1 MSAPR
6 RSARELL
13 EQLARDE
20 GLDDAWESESAAQR
34 ALLDLAAMPHAF
46 NERMVREVL
55 LSCAARI
62 APIEDVSFGWLV
74 AHEDIEAVPGSIGI
88 YRMRSRPRT
97 ERIDSWVRSLS
108 STDIFPTVPDDSG
121 RADAFVD
128 TSQQLADLLATWD
141 ERWDLERLY
150 HLIAADPTAAV
161 DAIAAAYTRA
171 DAQFDLVRCFEI
183 LTILDERDPL
193 LTDVLIKQREDLR
206 RYYDSR
212 RRWTEA
218 YTQSA
223 FALEREFMRKAF
235 DWTCVTVPEWIGVL
249 EARGGMGKSMFVRW
263 LIARKCVPEPAR
275 IPCAR
280 IDFDFPLPALL
291 AEHPWLLIP
300 QLVQQLEG
308 QLRLEGEH
316 GSTTELQRLAAQVQE
331 QMEIALESQDAAQ
344 GSGRALTPERSRRF
358 GAEMAER
365 FGRALAER
373 AQGPVLIVFD
383 TIEEA
388 FLRAEFY
395 NTQGRNVI
403 ESALELLTTVH
414 AVHPQLKVIFA
425 GRFSPSG
432 RDGTGDFATRYDG
445 QWQRITLTPF
455 SEAEAQEFLVRVRHA
470 PDDARVASIIE
481 KGGGLP
487 LVLALWA
494 DIILAR
500 DEITASEIDASPEA
514 DLAYLIERVI
524 DRLHDPRLQWVIRY
538 GVIPRRLTRAFF
550 DGVLIPAMRE
560 AMRGQAPHDIPAR
573 DRIPTVSGKPRF
585 RTDLLGADQDLH
597 PDELWDDLALYVSN
611 SSFVYRFPDDTQ
623 AIAFHA
629 EVVEPMRRLLRADQ
643 PDAFRALHMDAVRFH
658 ESRAAAATTAEARA
672 AAMREAIYH
681 LLQANPGTAGT
692 RFEQWVDQARDSG
705 DTLLGKVLVEELLS
719 PEYANLDVAASPLAP
734 ALIGVAHVMRLETL
748 AVEAREAIGS
758 DRGPRWVELIH
769 AVAEYRRFLVAHPAY
784 APMDGTLEIIEA
796 EGTLNTQGAEAAL
809 PLFEAALE
817 RAQHDHRRLSASLGA
832 ADAADRLGQSERA
845 ARHAKDAL
853 ALFARVAVSEQTLRR
868 RQDLARVC
876 EALGDYASVVSLL
889 RGAAST
895 FSSDPSAPMARLVE
909 ACLASGR
916 AADALECAHA
926 NLNPPGAGTPDD
938 TDLVDR
944 AAQAQGLVAIAA
956 MQHGDTK
963 EALQLVR
970 TTLLTMR
977 TGLRQRRPD
986 EPPERWERRAAA
998 IASAA
1003 SARIWEQHLDL
1014 ADAVECV
1021 EQGQRDW
1028 AAVGNA
1034 EAAGDALRHRIELT
1048 LFEIGDRQLAASL
1061 IGESLYLTLAP
1072 ESEVSGRLLVLRT
1085 LFQRPGVT
1093 PAVSALRALLEHVAV
1108 RRWRSVRLLVLSAI
1122 IDTSD
1127 DEDTEVV
1134 KQFVSDLAAMT
1145 PVGARLEFLG
1155 ALARFIDRPLDLAPW
1170 AANDIAHA
1178 AGVDDPSPSPDPVD
1192 AERAMLLKAQV
1203 EWLLGHGPQAA
1214 RRLEDLLPH
1223 LTCQTLM
1230 PGALELARRL
1240 VAEGHA
1246 IAGAPWG
1253 GRYRRRDDAS
1263 PTANGRIALALGELA
1278 LRAGDLDA
1286 AAAGTAE
1293 AVADLGGES
1302 YPQTRWGAMAHAAAA
1317 GVARAKGD
1325 TAEWQEHAA
1334 RADRTLESLGLPRL
1348 GDPASRVVIPKPMRP
1363 AGAASPTSNPAIMPT
1378 PIPAG
1383 RRQPNPGPEE
1393 PSTVVTLQT
1402 SWNDGLVVEMR
1413 LDGDVV
1419 APAQAPLVAA
1429 AIGILGPGRDD
1440 EVVPFELVRRVADD
1454 WRGLSQ
1460 ELTAAVL
1467 GRPDIRDV
1475 LLAQGT
1481 PELRLVLD
1489 PPAVAALPVELLPA
1503 GPQGD
1508 VPLHATDQSRAVYR
1522 SALGGPNIVR
1532 WVQEALIENGFR
1544 VVADG
1549 IWGPQGRGALAAFQR
1564 RCNLPPTERL
1574 DRHTVLLLAEGLVQQ
1589 RSHVPVALV
1598 TGLREGARRA
1608 TRGTTGRASVKEHF
1622 DVTAL
1627 YKIAG
1632 LSMEAPEK
1640 NLVTSLQARRPV
1652 ILHLCGTFD
1661 ESSSLGGVVM
1671 RFGTE
1676 NMVLTSGAGVP
1687 GETPSTLGAAL
1698 KLLPPVYR
1706 PIVVLDPFPATSHTE
1721 VVRQLLLRNVFAHEL
1736 FRLGACPAI
1745 IGVGFEAPTP
1755 DRVPLAYSVMAEAWK
1770 DSLSVLDVLR
1780 RLRTA
1785 AGRERRT
1792 TSNLVELLGTSPADA
1807 CVVYAGTPAHT
1818 LFARPRLP
1826 TSS

>member
-20 GLDDAWESESAAQR
+20 GLDDAWQPESPAQR

-46 NERMVREVL
+46 NERMVSEVL
-55 LSCAARI
+55 LPCANKL
-62 APIEDVSFGWLV
+62 APGEDLSFGWLV
-74 AHEDIEAVPGSIGI
+74 AHEDVEAVPGSIGI
-88 YRMRSRPRT
+88 YRMRSRCRS
-97 ERIDSWVRSLS
+97 ERLDTWVRSLS
-108 STDIFPTVPDDSG
+108 STDIFPTTPDDSG
-121 RADAFVD
+121 RADTFVE
-128 TSQQLADLLATWD
+128 TSQRLADMLATWD
-141 ERWDLERLY
+141 QRWELERLY
-150 HLIAADPTAAV
+150 QLIAADPGAAV
-161 DAIAAAYTRA
+161 EAIATAYAAA

-183 LTILDERDPL
+183 LTILDERDSL
-193 LTDVLIKQREDLR
+193 LTDTLIRQREDLR
-206 RYYDSR
+206 RYYDAR
-212 RRWTEA
+212 RRWTDA

-223 FALEREFMRKAF
+223 FALEREFMRRAF
-235 DWTCVTVPEWIGVL
+235 EWTRVTGPEWIGVL
-249 EARGGMGKSMFVRW
+249 EARGGMGKSIFVRW
-263 LIARKCVPEPAR
+263 LISRKCVPEPTR

-291 AEHPWLLIP
+291 AEYPWLLIP
-300 QLVQQLEG
+300 QLVTQLEG

-331 QMEIALESQDAAQ
+331 QVEIALESQDAAQ

-365 FGRALAER
+365 FGRALQER

-388 FLRAEFY
+388 FLRAEFTS
-395 NTQGRNVI
+395 TQGRNVI
-403 ESALELLTTVH
+403 ESALELLATVH
-414 AVHPQLKVIFA
+414 GVHTQLKVIFA

-432 RDGTGDFATRYDG
+432 RDGTGDFAARYAG

-455 SEAEAQEFLVRVRHA
+455 TDAEAHEFLARIRHV
-470 PDDARVASIIE
+470 PDDARVTSIIE
-481 KGGGLP
+481 KSGGLP

-500 DEITASEIDASPEA
+500 DVITAAEIDASPEA
-514 DLAYLIERVI
+514 DLAYLIERVV

-550 DGVLIPAMRE
+550 DGVLVPAMRA
-560 AMRGQAPHDIPAR
+560 AMRGQAPHDVPSR
-573 DRIPTVSGKPRF
+573 DRIPAVSGKPRF
-585 RTDLLGADQDLH
+585 RTDILGADQDLH
-597 PDELWDDLALYVSN
+597 PDQLWDDLALYVSN
-611 SSFVYRFPDDTQ
+611 SSFVYRSSDDAQ
-623 AIAFHA
+623 AIAFHV

-643 PDAFRALHMDAVRFH
+643 PDAFHALHMDAVRFH
-658 ESRAAAATTAEARA
+658 EARAGAAATPDERA

-719 PEYANLDVAASPLAP
+719 PEYATMDAVASPLAP

-748 AVEAREAIGS
+748 AVEAREAVGS
-758 DRGPRWVELIH
+758 DRGARWVALIH
-769 AVAEYRRFLVAHPAY
+769 AVAEYRKFLAGQPAY
-784 APMDGTLEIIEA
+784 APIDGTLEIIEA
-796 EGTLNTQGAEAAL
+796 EGTLNTKGADAAL

-845 ARHAKDAL
+845 AGHAKQAL
-853 ALFARVAVSEQTLRR
+853 ALFGRVAASEQTSRR
-868 RQDLARVC
+868 RLDLARVC
-876 EALGDYASVVSLL
+876 EALGDYESVVSLL
-889 RGAAST
+889 HGAAST
-895 FSSDPSAPMARLVE
+895 FSGDPASPAARLVE

-916 AADALECAHA
+916 AADAIECATD
-926 NLNPPGAGTPDD
+926 NLQPPGAVTPDD

-944 AAQAQGLVAIAA
+944 VAQAQGLLAIAR
-956 MQHGDTK
+956 MQHGDTN

-970 TTLLTMR
+970 TTLHALR
-977 TGLRQRRPD
+977 TGARTRRPD
-986 EPPERWERRAAA
+986 DSPERWERRAAA

-1003 SARIWEQHLDL
+1003 SARVWELHLDL
-1014 ADAVECV
+1014 AEAVDCV

-1085 LFQRPGVT
+1085 LFQKPGVA
-1093 PAVSALRALLEHVAV
+1093 PEVSALRALLDHVAV
-1108 RRWRSVRLLVLSAI
+1108 QRWRSVRLLVLGAI

-1127 DEDTEVV
+1127 DEDVDV
-1134 KQFVSDLAAMT
+1134 ARQFGKDLAAMT
-1145 PVGARLEFLG
+1145 PVGARLECL
-1155 ALARFIDRPLDLAPW
+1155 ATLARVVDRPLDLAPW
-1170 AANDIAHA
+1170 AANDIAHI
-1178 AGVDDPSPSPDPVD
+1178 AGVDDTTPPPDPVD
-1192 AERAMLLKAQV
+1192 AERALLLKAQV
-1203 EWLLGHGPQAA
+1203 EWLLGRGAQAA
-1214 RRLEDLLPH
+1214 RRVEDLLPR
-1223 LTCQTLM
+1223 LNGRTLI

-1240 VAEGHA
+1240 AGEGHA

-1253 GRYRRRDDAS
+1253 NRFGRRDDAS
-1263 PTANGRIALALGELA
+1263 ATANGRIALSLGELA
-1278 LRAGDLDA
+1278 LRTGDLEA
-1286 AAAGTAE
+1286 ATRWTAE

-1317 GVARAKGD
+1317 GAARARGD
-1325 TAEWQEHAA
+1325 TAEWHEHRA
-1334 RADRTLESLGLPRL
+1334 RADRTLESLGLPPL
-1348 GDPASRVVIPKPMRP
+1348 GDPASRVVVPRP
-1363 AGAASPTSNPAIMPT
+1363 APRPGGAVSPPSNAAIMPT

-1383 RRQPNPGPEE
+1383 RRQPHTGPDE
-1393 PSTVVTLQT
+1393 PSQVVTLRT

-1413 LDGDVV
+1413 LDGEVI
-1419 APAQAPLVAA
+1419 APAAMPLVGAA
-1429 AIGILGPGRDD
+1429 MDILGPGRDD
-1440 EVVPFELVRRVADD
+1440 EVVPFELVRRVTDD
-1454 WRGLSQ
+1454 WLDLSR
-1460 ELTAAVL
+1460 ELTEAVL
-1467 GRPDIRDV
+1467 GRPDIRD
-1475 LLAQGT
+1475 LLVAQGT

-1489 PPAVAALPVELLPA
+1489 PPAVAALPVELLPV

-1508 VPLHATDQSRAVYR
+1508 VPLHASDQARAVYR
-1522 SALGGPNIVR
+1522 GSLGGKDIVR

-1549 IWGPQGRGALAAFQR
+1549 VWGPQGRSALAAFQER
-1564 RCNLPPTERL
+1564 AGLPPTEHL
-1574 DRHTVLLLAEGLVQQ
+1574 DRHTVLLLSEGLLQQ
-1589 RSHVPVALV
+1589 RSGTPVALV
-1598 TGLREGARRA
+1598 AGLREHARRA
-1608 TRGTTGRASVKEHF
+1608 TRAASTSVKEHF

-1627 YKIAG
+1627 YRLAE
-1632 LSMEAPEK
+1632 LRMEAPER

-1676 NMVLTSGAGVP
+1676 GQVQTSGPGVP
-1687 GETPSTLGAAL
+1687 SETPSTLGSAL

-1706 PIVVLDPFPATSHTE
+1706 PIVVLDPLPASSQTE

-1745 IGVGFEAPTP
+1745 IAVGFDVPTP

-1785 AGRERRT
+1785 AGRERRN
-1792 TSNLVELLGTSPADA
+1792 TSNLVELLETSPADA
-1807 CVVYAGTPAHT
+1807 CVVYASTPAHT
-1818 LFARPRLP
+1818 LFARPRT
-1826 TSS
+1826 TSPA